1 MAYKLGLDLGTT
13 ASAAAINIDGDVS
26 MCTVTHQDLVIPS
39 VVHLGTD
46 ATVLVGEAA
55 ERRARTDPAGVAREF
70 KRRFGD
76 PLPLILNGSPVAAND
91 LMLALATHL
100 VNEVSAQRG
109 EGPQEI
115 AVSHP
120 ANWGD
125 YKVALLS
132 DTIANSSLPKH
143 TLITEPE
150 AAAIHGATQ
159 ERIIPGSVIAVYDLG
174 GGTFDVALLRKL
186 VDGWEQVGR
195 PGGIER
201 LGGIDFDT
209 AVFHHVIESLN
220 IDLTKFDDTDAAA
233 ITAMT
238 RLREECREAKH
249 ALSSDTD
256 VTIPVLLPG
265 IHESVRLTRAEFEA
279 LIAPALNRTL
289 EVFDTTVAA
298 SPVDVGDI
306 DRVLLVGG
314 SCRIPLVHQTVK
326 NHTKRP
332 VDGNR
337 HPKHTVALGA
347 AASLSAE
354 SEAREVPPMP
364 PPTPAA
370 GAPPRVR
377 DMYKLPHI
385 SEAPLPDFLHKR
397 KPLENVPPVMSVPP
411 AERVAPTAKP
421 NAPSTKRPTPSTE
434 SPPPTA
440 AAATPSAAADPH
452 AERTTNQAAVSPP
465 PQTPSYQPTPTTPST
480 RTRRPAGQNK
490 TGNKGRAG
498 FIVAVCLLLVLL
510 GGAVYALLD
519 SRKADDVVVAPPT
532 TLPTPE
538 TTAQTPETTQAPTT
552 TTTEAVDLDPL
563 GQPCRLSD
571 RPDPAIRYRV
581 SEIPDDEVRQTLN
594 GRNVP
599 SIGTVSGIESRP
611 ITEFPEFSELDLT
624 YEHCLVD
631 SRGRAWWG
639 VHFGSTVVWSSTL
652 FIEPAP

>member
-1 MAYKLGLDLGTT
+1 MTYKLGLDLGTT
-13 ASAAAINIDGDVS
+13 ASAVAINIDGDVS
-26 MCTVTHQDLVIPS
+26 MCGVNHRDLVIPS

-55 ERRARTDPAGVAREF
+55 ERRAKTDPAGVAREF

-91 LMLALATHL
+91 LMLAVATHL
-100 VNEVSAQRG
+100 VNEVSAQQG
-109 EGPQEI
+109 EGPEEI
-115 AVSHP
+115 AVCHP

-125 YKVALLS
+125 YKVSLLS
-132 DTIANSSLPKH
+132 DTIANSSLPTH
-143 TLITEPE
+143 RLISEPE

-159 ERIIPGSVIAVYDLG
+159 ERIAPGSVIAVYDLG

-186 VDGWEQVGR
+186 DDGWEPVGR

-209 AVFHHVIESLN
+209 AVFHHVIDSLG

-233 ITAMT
+233 VTAMT

-265 IHESVRLTRAEFEA
+265 INESVRLTRAEFET

-289 EVFDTTVAA
+289 DVFDTTVGA
-298 SPVDVGDI
+298 SPIDIDDI

-314 SCRIPLVHQTVK
+314 SCRIPMVHQTVK
-326 NHTKRP
+326 NHTGRP

-337 HPKHTVALGA
+337 HPKNTIALGA

-354 SEAREVPPMP
+354 SEAREVPPVP
-364 PPTPAA
+364 PPTPDP
-370 GAPPRVR
+370 GQIPRVR

-385 SEAPLPDFLHKR
+385 SEAPLPDFLNKR
-397 KPLENVPPVMSVPP
+397 KPLANISPVDSNP
-411 AERVAPTAKP
+411 ASIPASRPSSTPEP
-421 NAPSTKRPTPSTE
+421 APSV
-434 SPPPTA
+434 
-440 AAATPSAAADPH
+440 D
-452 AERTTNQAAVSPP
+452 RTTNQVTVAPPTPRTPATPQPRQAVAP
-465 PQTPSYQPTPTTPST
+465 PQEDG
-480 RTRRPAGQNK
+480 A
-490 TGNKGRAG
+490 KGRVG
-498 FIVAVCLLLVLL
+498 FVIAVGVLLAVL
-510 GGAVYALLD
+510 GGAVYALLE
-519 SRKADDVVVAPPT
+519 SRNTDDTTVATPT
-532 TLPTPE
+532 TLPTATTAEPATE
-538 TTAQTPETTQAPTT
+538 TTETPSTA
-552 TTTEAVDLDPL
+552 AVDLTAL
-563 GQPCRLSD
+563 GEPCRLSD
-571 RPDPAIRYRV
+571 RPDPAVRYRV
-581 SEIPDDEVRQTLN
+581 SEIPNDEIRQTLN
-594 GRNVP
+594 GRNIP
-599 SIGTVSGIESRP
+599 SILTVAGIESRP

-631 SRGRAWWG
+631 ARGRAWWG
-639 VHFGSTVVWSSTL
+639 VHFGSVVVWSSTL

>member
-1 MAYKLGLDLGTT
+1 MTYKLGLDLGTT

-26 MCTVTHQDLVIPS
+26 MCTVSHQDLVIPS
-39 VVHLGTD
+39 VVHLGAD

-91 LMLALATHL
+91 LMLAVATHL

-109 EGPQEI
+109 EGPEEI
-115 AVSHP
+115 AVCHP

-132 DTIANSSLPKH
+132 DTIANSSLPRH

-159 ERIIPGSVIAVYDLG
+159 ERIAPGSVIAVYDLG

-186 VDGWEQVGR
+186 DDGWEQVGR

-209 AVFHHVIESLN
+209 AVFHHVIDSLN

-238 RLREECREAKH
+238 RLRDECREAKH

-265 IHESVRLTRAEFEA
+265 INESVRLTRAEFEA
-279 LIAPALNRTL
+279 LITPALNRTL
-289 EVFDTTVAA
+289 EVFDTTVNA
-298 SPVDVGDI
+298 SPVDIDDI
-306 DRVLLVGG
+306 NRVLLVGG

-326 NHTKRP
+326 NHTNRP
-332 VDGNR
+332 VDGHR

-354 SEAREVPPMP
+354 AEAREVPPMP
-364 PPTPAA
+364 PPVPAA
-370 GAPPRVR
+370 GEPPRVR

-385 SEAPLPDFLHKR
+385 SEAPLPDFLHRR
-397 KPLENVPPVMSVPP
+397 KPLENVPSAMSGLA
-411 AERVAPTAKP
+411 AERATPAVAPI
-421 NAPSTKRPTPSTE
+421 
-434 SPPPTA
+434 A
-440 AAATPSAAADPH
+440 AAAPPTVRPPTPPATPPVSASPH
-452 AERTTNQAAVSPP
+452 SERTTNQPVVTAA
-465 PQTPSYQPTPTTPST
+465 PTPPSH
-480 RTRRPAGQNK
+480 RRRDIARPDDAGK
-490 TGNKGRAG
+490 KGRAG
-498 FIVAVCLLLVLL
+498 FIVAVVLLLGVL

-519 SRKADDVVVAPPT
+519 SRKVDDVIVAPPT
-532 TLPTPE
+532 TL
-538 TTAQTPETTQAPTT
+538 TTTSTTEQTPDTTQAPTS
-552 TTTEAVDLDPL
+552 TTEAIDLEAL
-563 GQPCRLSD
+563 GEPCRLSD

-581 SEIPDDEVRQTLN
+581 SEIPDDEIRQTLN
-594 GRNVP
+594 GRNIP
-599 SIGTVSGIESRP
+599 SIRTVAGIESRP

-624 YEHCLVD
+624 YEHCLID
-631 SRGRAWWG
+631 ANGRAWWG
-639 VHFGSTVVWSSTL
+639 VHFGSVVVWSSTL